1 MKCYYPIFNVWPLIN
16 KFVYYSIIKNKN
28 VMKNQ
33 VEELELMFIKLER
46 LELQLVENDVIEDG
60 DMISEALG
68 ELKERLYDKIREVS
82 NE

>member
-1 MKCYYPIFNVWPLIN
+1 ME
-16 KFVYYSIIKNKN
+16 
-28 VMKNQ
+28 NQ
-33 VEELELMFIKLER
+33 VEELELMFIRLER